1 MHYLVVLNPVRNI
14 VSSCMSLNFILGWPT
29 TLSITTQF
37 FWGHAWLA
45 EEDEAYLSKRKR
57 IDDVIDQKGRMKMD
71 GLNEDDD
78 DAPLVLR
85 RSSVTIKSKK
95 TSSFQNNTSVTSQ
108 RVVSNTYVS
117 KEVVTDKVTT
127 CSEKAC
133 YIV

>member
-1 MHYLVVLNPVRNI
+1 M
-14 VSSCMSLNFILGWPT
+14 NFL
-29 TLSITTQF
+29 
-37 FWGHAWLA
+37 GHAWLA
-45 EEDEAYLSKRKR
+45 EEDEAYMSKRKI

-95 TSSFQNNTSVTSQ
+95 TSSFQNNTSLTSQ

-117 KEVVTDKVTT
+117 KYVVIDKVTT
-127 CSEKAC
+127 CSAKAC